1 MRTSAIVGVARR
13 IVEMK
18 GEPQYA
24 GKIGK
29 VDFSVKPEDLIIDN
43 GEDVDD
49 AEFRFLGA
57 IDCKKC
63 PAKETCT
70 VDYWK
75 GCGDNFIE
83 WAKSE
88 AK

>member
-1 MRTSAIVGVARR
+1 MVQG
-13 IVEMK
+13 EGQEKK
-18 GEPQYA
+18 GSEESGGSMTNFEKWKQNL
-24 GKIGK
+24 KI
-29 VDFSVKPEDLIIDN
+29 EDLIIDN

-49 AEFRFLGA
+49 DEFRFLGA

-88 AK
+88 A

>member
-1 MRTSAIVGVARR
+1 MTNF
-13 IVEMK
+13 EK
-18 GEPQYA
+18 WKQNL
-24 GKIGK
+24 
-29 VDFSVKPEDLIIDN
+29 KPEDLIIDN

-49 AEFRFLGA
+49 DEVRFLCA

-70 VDYWK
+70 YWK

-88 AK
+88 V

>member
-1 MRTSAIVGVARR
+1 MTNF
-13 IVEMK
+13 ENWK
-18 GEPQYA
+18 QNL
-24 GKIGK
+24 
-29 VDFSVKPEDLIIDN
+29 KPEDLIIDN
-43 GEDVDD
+43 GEDI
-49 AEFRFLGA
+49 GA